1 MHIKVILIQITDI
14 ISGTVHFSYASIA
27 VDCVVSS
34 DYPVGFPTTRQC
46 LRFLVIV
53 ITV

>member
-1 MHIKVILIQITDI
+1 MY
-14 ISGTVHFSYASIA
+14 SYASIH
-27 VDCVVSS
+27 VDGVVSS
-34 DYPVGFPTTRQC
+34 DYPVGFATTRQC